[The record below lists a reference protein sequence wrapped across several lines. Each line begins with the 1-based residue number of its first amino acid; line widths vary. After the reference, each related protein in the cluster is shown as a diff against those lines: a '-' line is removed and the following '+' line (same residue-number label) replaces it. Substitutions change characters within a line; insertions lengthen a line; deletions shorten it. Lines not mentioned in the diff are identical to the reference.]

1 MPSATDIG
9 KIKVLVDQQ
18 LRFSTT
24 GALTNL
30 GAAQNKG
37 TATNLMLTTLVGPDG
52 GSAVGGTTNIV
63 VQGSNVTASASSNWT
78 SVAPDKGTVPTA
90 NTASGSAV
98 AHFAQL
104 QSQFY
109 RVSVNA
115 TTSATAA
122 VSCVWAFL
130 PVEDS
135 FDATTQ

>member
-9 KIKVLVDQQ
+9 KIKVLQDNG

-24 GALTNL
+24 GALTVL

-37 TATNLMLTTLVGPDG
+37 TATNLLLTIIIGADG
-52 GSAVGGTTNIV
+52 GTAVGGTTNIV

-90 NTASGSAV
+90 ATTTAFAAV
-98 AHFAQL
+98 HFAQL

-122 VSCVWAFL
+122 VNCVWAFM
-130 PVEDS
+130 PVADS
-135 FDATTQ
+135 LDATVA

>member
-9 KIKVLVDQQ
+9 KIKVLTDIE

-24 GALTNL
+24 GALTVL

-37 TATNLMLTTLVGPDG
+37 TATNLLLTVLVGPDA

-78 SVAPDKGTVPTA
+78 SVAPDKGTLGAFTTTGTA
-90 NTASGSAV
+90 AL
-98 AHFAQL
+98 HYAQL

-109 RVSVNA
+109 RVSVNC
-115 TTSATAA
+115 TTSATAD

-135 FDATTQ
+135 FDASVQ

>member
-1 MPSATDIG
+1 MSTAIG
-9 KIKVLVDQQ
+9 KIKVLADQQ

-24 GALTNL
+24 GALTVL

-37 TATNLMLTTLVGPDG
+37 TATDLQLTILAGPDG

-78 SVAPDKGTVPTA
+78 SVAPDKGTLA
-90 NTASGSAV
+90 AFTASGSAV
-98 AHFAQL
+98 LHYAQL
-104 QSQFY
+104 QSQYY

-122 VSCVWAFL
+122 VSCVWAYV

-135 FDATTQ
+135 LDSSVA

>member
-1 MPSATDIG
+1 MSSTISGKLKTLTDIA
-9 KIKVLVDQQ
+9 

-24 GALTNL
+24 GALTVL

-37 TATNLMLTTLVGPDG
+37 TCTNLYLVITDGPDG
-52 GSAVGGTTNIV
+52 GSAVGGTANIV

-78 SVAPDKGTVPTA
+78 SVAPDKGTLA
-90 NTASGSAV
+90 AFTASGSTV
-98 AHFAQL
+98 LHYAQL

-115 TTSATAA
+115 TTSATANIDA
-122 VSCVWAFL
+122 VWVFH